1 MKGIMIVNEYRHNKQ
16 FRRYVDKYS
25 KHQGISVGEALKHEM
40 VRQVY
45 LEYKERAK
53 NMDRLTIKFND
64 KWVPRDERLTQEC
77 FDRLAAYEDIGLTPE
92 QLREV
97 DKLYAEKCKEV
108 AELEKAAMARNKFKQ
123 MVVVI
128 QRAIMRIGKQ

>member
-1 MKGIMIVNEYRHNKQ
+1 MKEKMIVNEYRHNKK

-25 KHQGISVGEALKHEM
+25 KHQGISIEEALKHEI

-45 LEYKERAK
+45 LEYKERTK
-53 NMDRLTIKFND
+53 NMDRLTIKFNG
-64 KWVPRDERLTQEC
+64 KWVPRDERLTQKC

-108 AELEKAAMARNKFKQ
+108 AELEKAAIARNKLKQ
-123 MVVVI
+123 IAVVM
-128 QRAIMRIGKQ
+128 QRTIMRIGRQ

>member
-1 MKGIMIVNEYRHNKQ
+1 MKKERIANEYCHNRR

-25 KHQGISVGEALKHEM
+25 NHHRISVEESLKHEI

-45 LEYKERAK
+45 LEYKERAR
-53 NMDRLTIKFND
+53 NMDRLTIKFNGQ
-64 KWVPRDERLTQEC
+64 WLPRDERLEQEC

-97 DKLYAEKCKEV
+97 DKLYAEKCKKV
-108 AELEKAAMARNKFKQ
+108 AELEKAAITGNKLKPMA
-123 MVVVI
+123 
-128 QRAIMRIGKQ
+128 AIMKKAKKILRL